1 MRNLEICYRTI
12 RGKRRE
18 LNEDSL
24 LAVTIGDVDIL
35 AIADGLGGHAAGEIA
50 SRLATGELEESLR
63 SNLSINNLQ
72 DSVRAALFRANAE
85 IYLLSHSNP
94 CCGGLAS
101 TMVAAAVSQN
111 DALIANVGDSR
122 AYLVGTKI
130 RRITKDHSLMQQLI
144 DKSLISEEESFD
156 HSQKNVIT
164 MSLGRRSEIDP
175 DFYQIELSEEILLLC
190 SDGLNDSL
198 RDEQIGKIIRES
210 ASLKDACGRLLE
222 VAEANGAS
230 DDISIVLGRKN

>member
-63 SNLSINNLQ
+63 SNLSANNLK
-72 DSVRAALFRANAE
+72 DSLRAALCRANAE
-85 IYLLSHSNP
+85 IYLLSKSNP
-94 CCGGLAS
+94 CFRGMAS
-101 TMVAAAVSQN
+101 TMVVAAISQN
-111 DALIANVGDSR
+111 DALIANIGDSR
-122 AYLVGTKI
+122 AYLVGNKI
-130 RRITKDHSLMQQLI
+130 NKITKDHSLIQQLI
-144 DKSLISEEESFD
+144 DKGLISEEESFA

-175 DFYQIELSEEILLLC
+175 DFYQIDLSEEILLLC

-210 ASLKDACGRLLE
+210 ASLEDACGRLLNE
-222 VAEANGAS
+222 AEANGAS
-230 DDISIVLGRKN
+230 DDISIVLGRKY